1 MQDLNKAGEVR
12 RASAPIQILQG
23 GNIYWEKRQGGKKAM
38 VFQWAFRGRST

>member
-23 GNIYWEKRQGGKKAM
+23 GNIYWETEIRWEESDGVPMG
-38 VFQWAFRGRST
+38 VSW